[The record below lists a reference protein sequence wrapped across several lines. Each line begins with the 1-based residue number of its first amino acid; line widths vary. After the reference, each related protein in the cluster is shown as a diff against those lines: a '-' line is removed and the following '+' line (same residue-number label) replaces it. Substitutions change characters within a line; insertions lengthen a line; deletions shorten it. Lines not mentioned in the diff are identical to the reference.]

1 MIGRTVAQAVEQR
14 RPFELDYR
22 ILHRDGEVRW
32 VREYAQAVFDADGQ
46 PAYLDGII
54 FDITDRKAFEVALS
68 LAKEQAE
75 SASRA
80 KSEFLAVMSHEL
92 RTPLN
97 AIIGFSEIVLRETFG
112 PIANPRYRGYIDDIR
127 TSGGHL
133 LELINDIL
141 DLSKAEAGQIDL
153 VEDPVEVEPLV
164 AACVAMLSPRAQQ
177 AGVEIITEV
186 AGDLPVL
193 MADERKLRQALLNL
207 VTNGIKFTPQEGQVR
222 VRARMAGRSSDRG
235 GGHRH
240 RHRQG

>member
-1 MIGRTVAQAVEQR
+1 MEQR

-22 ILHRDGEVRW
+22 ILHRDGTARW
-32 VREYAQAVFDADGQ
+32 VREYAQVVFDSNGQ

-54 FDITDRKAFEVALS
+54 FDITDRKAFEAALS
-68 LAKEQAE
+68 RAKEQAE

-112 PIANPRYRGYIDDIR
+112 PIANKRYRDYVDDIR
-127 TSGGHL
+127 GSGAHL

-141 DLSKAEAGQIDL
+141 DLSKAEAGQIEL
-153 VEDPVEVEPLV
+153 VEESRWRSSRSCG
-164 AACVAMLSPRAQQ
+164 ACIAMLSPRAQQ
-177 AGVEIITEV
+177 AGVEVITEV
-186 AGDLPVL
+186 ADDLPNL
-193 MADERKLRQALLNL
+193 LADERKLRQALLNL
-207 VTNGIKFTPQEGQVR
+207 VTNGIKFTPPEGQVR
-222 VRARMAGRSSDRG
+222 RERADGRRPSPDRG
-235 GGHRH
+235 GGHRD